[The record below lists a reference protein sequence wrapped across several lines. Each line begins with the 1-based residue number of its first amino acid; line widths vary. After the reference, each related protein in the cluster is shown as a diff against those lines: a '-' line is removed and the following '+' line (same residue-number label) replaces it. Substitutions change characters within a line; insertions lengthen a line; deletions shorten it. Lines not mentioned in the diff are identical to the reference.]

1 MKKGSVEVT
10 NEFISNLS
18 TRERVR
24 RTRCFYARSLLLNAA
39 KRTQMKQHELNE
51 SGAQQK
57 ARRWEGRIALFQM
70 NKW

>member
-1 MKKGSVEVT
+1 MNLSAISAQGSVCG
-10 NEFISNLS
+10 
-18 TRERVR
+18 
-24 RTRCFYARSLLLNAA
+24 TRCFYARSLLLNAA

-57 ARRWEGRIALFQM
+57 ARRWEGRIALVQM